1 MRITMNKQI
10 FDFLKEYAKLP
21 SPQYAILLRGKWGCG
36 KTYFVKHWL
45 EEFDKSDK
53 LPANENSIELKPI
66 YFSLFGMREISDIK
80 SAIDRCVNPF
90 FYSKTGKILKIAGR
104 IASKIIFKTEL
115 DIDKD
120 GKSETSF
127 SGALDSLSI
136 LKMIIKMRLKA

>member
-1 MRITMNKQI
+1 MNKQI

-66 YFSLFGMREISDIK
+66 YVSLL
-80 SAIDRCVNPF
+80 P
-90 FYSKTGKILKIAGR
+90 
-104 IASKIIFKTEL
+104 
-115 DIDKD
+115 
-120 GKSETSF
+120 
-127 SGALDSLSI
+127 SLSI
-136 LKMIIKMRLKA
+136 SSSVLKIILLAMRPAIFSILPVLE

>member
-1 MRITMNKQI
+1 MR
-10 FDFLKEYAKLP
+10 
-21 SPQYAILLRGKWGCG
+21 
-36 KTYFVKHWL
+36 KTYFVKNWL
-45 EEFDKSDK
+45 AEFDKSNK

-66 YFSLFGMREISDIK
+66 YISLFGMREISDIK

-120 GKSETSF
+120 GKMKHH
-127 SGALDSLSI
+127 SLERWI
-136 LKMIIKMRLKA
+136 LYPFLRMIIKMKLRV